1 MPSEQAQKFIDWSR
15 EHLRGNQLSALTTIA
30 EHAETP
36 EGRSLIALS
45 YIQPA
50 RERLTRALEDPRE
63 ARRICLDVE
72 SLINLFPISERFTT
86 HLITLRV
93 ILITLYG
100 FLSSEYEPLPEQV
113 VGTTTNR
120 SLEISRVF
128 RDAGI
133 PTQATVVT
141 ESGILIEVPL
151 SVPVSLLER
160 ATHRGIIFSRVEQ
173 QEIPEPEPD
182 YNGPRPTR
190 FERLNEEDE
199 SL

>member
-36 EGRSLIALS
+36 EGRSIIALS

-50 RERLTRALEDPRE
+50 RERLNRALEDPRE
-63 ARRICLDVE
+63 ARRICLVIE
-72 SLINLFPISERFTT
+72 GLISLFPISERFTP

-120 SLEISRVF
+120 SLEISRAF

-133 PTQATVVT
+133 PTQAIFTSENGLV
-141 ESGILIEVPL
+141 IEVPL
-151 SVPVSLLER
+151 SVPVRVVEGDTYR
-160 ATHRGIIFSRVEQ
+160 DVMFGRVEQ
-173 QEIPEPEPD
+173 QATPEPD

-190 FERLNEEDE
+190 FERLNEDDE